1 MLGNEVD
8 TDAGLV
14 EGGRATTV
22 VELGGVPPAAQQTA
36 FAIMLSILKVMTN
49 EKQDG
54 SGRWHMID
62 IGLGP

>member
-22 VELGGVPPAAQQTA
+22 VELGGVPSAAQQTA
-36 FAIMLSILKVMTN
+36 LAIVLNIL
-49 EKQDG
+49 
-54 SGRWHMID
+54 H
-62 IGLGP
+62 